1 VLRSLQ
7 RRVFGI
13 EEGEAACVLW
23 AAATFFCAL
32 SGYYVLRPL
41 RDAFGIAEGLR
52 NLKWLYLLT
61 FVVMLVASPV
71 FALLVARF
79 PRRRVVP
86 WICHFFALNLALFSA
101 LLHFLPDELRGRVG
115 SVFFSWTSVYNLIVV
130 SVTWS
135 LVVDLFS
142 TGQGRRLFGLV
153 IAGGSLGALCGA
165 AITAA
170 FVHAVGPALLLLISV
185 GMLEAQVVCMRGL
198 QRAVPSGASGQPDR
212 RDGALGGGLL
222 EGWRRIQ
229 RSPYMLAI
237 CGYMLLTSVCASVA
251 YYERSAIIAAAVAD
265 EAERARLF
273 ALMDVTSN
281 GLILFLQAFAAGR
294 LLAWIGVGATLC
306 VLPVVYLLGLT
317 ALGAA
322 PVLAVIVVFEVARR
336 SVGYGVTAPTKEVL
350 FSPLS
355 AVEKYKAKNFIDTAV
370 WRGGD
375 LLGVWFA
382 SLLDLFSGLGSLSLA
397 ALPFAAGWIAVA
409 RGIGREHRSRTAA
422 SGSAPG
428 GSKEGL
434 EGAGKGPEG

>member
-1 VLRSLQ
+1 
-7 RRVFGI
+7 
-13 EEGEAACVLW
+13 
-23 AAATFFCAL
+23 
-32 SGYYVLRPL
+32 
-41 RDAFGIAEGLR
+41 
-52 NLKWLYLLT
+52 
-61 FVVMLVASPV
+61 
-71 FALLVARF
+71 
-79 PRRRVVP
+79 
-86 WICHFFALNLALFSA
+86 
-101 LLHFLPDELRGRVG
+101 
-115 SVFFSWTSVYNLIVV
+115 
-130 SVTWS
+130 
-135 LVVDLFS
+135 
-142 TGQGRRLFGLV
+142 
-153 IAGGSLGALCGA
+153 
-165 AITAA
+165 
-170 FVHAVGPALLLLISV
+170 
-185 GMLEAQVVCMRGL
+185 
-198 QRAVPSGASGQPDR
+198 
-212 RDGALGGGLL
+212 
-222 EGWRRIQ
+222 
-229 RSPYMLAI
+229 MLAI

>member
-1 VLRSLQ
+1 MLRFLQ

-13 EEGEAACVLW
+13 VEGETACVLW

-61 FVVMLVASPV
+61 FAVMLLASPV

-79 PRRRVVP
+79 PRRRIVP
-86 WICHFFALNLALFSA
+86 WVCHFFALNLLLFSG
-101 LLHFLPDELRGRVG
+101 LLWLLPEELRGTVG
-115 SVFFSWTSVYNLIVV
+115 SALFVWTSVYNLIVI

-165 AITAA
+165 AVTAA
-170 FVHAVGPALLLLISV
+170 LVSAVGPAFLLLVTV
-185 GMLEAQVVCMRGL
+185 GMLEAQVICMNGL
-198 QRAVPSGASGQPDR
+198 RRTFSAPGVDR
-212 RDGALGGGLL
+212 PGGRDGALGGGLL
-222 EGWRRIQ
+222 EGWQRIR

-237 CGYMLLTSVCASVA
+237 CAYMLLTSVCASVA
-251 YYERSAIIAAAVAD
+251 YYERSAIVAAAVAD
-265 EAERARLF
+265 DAERARLF

-322 PVLAVIVVFEVARR
+322 PVLVVIVVFEVARR

-397 ALPFAAGWIAVA
+397 ALPFAVGWIGVA
-409 RGIGREHRSRTAA
+409 RRVGREHRLHAEGGGGGPA
-422 SGSAPG
+422 EPAG
-428 GSKEGL
+428 GS
-434 EGAGKGPEG
+434 